1 MYGVT
6 TNYDKTLF
14 GREVIDVWSGSFMS
28 DWEAEGVALPKGDGY
43 MLKTYA
49 GDKLRVT
56 CEAPRTNDNF
66 MRVDEA
72 ISNAMKRY
80 YEERAVGSI

>member
-14 GREVIDVWSGSFMS
+14 GREVINVWSGSFMS
-28 DWEAEGVALPKGDGY
+28 GWEAEGVALPKGDGY
-43 MLKTYA
+43 MLKTYN

-56 CEAPRTNDNF
+56 CEAPRTDDNF

-72 ISNAMKRY
+72 ISDAMKRY
-80 YEERAVGSI
+80 HEERAVSSI